1 MKKEQSQNTGYFHT
15 EDDGT
20 RYFIHGNTK
29 IKVVEHFAAKGKT
42 FREIMMDLICKK
54 VEQEEL
60 A

>member
-1 MKKEQSQNTGYFHT
+1 MSKEQSQSTGYFHT
-15 EDDGT
+15 EEDGT

-42 FREIMMDLICKK
+42 FREIMIDLLRKK
-54 VEQEEL
+54 AEQEGF